1 MMGTQDKCLGVA
13 DDDVQPMEKAGMGI
27 VGFVFM
33 DIAFQR
39 RDVTAIAIAVDLAAI
54 VKSGMVNFFTY
65 ACLILSVTRIFRKR
79 GLPHSSNDSATK
91 PSPFLCPAPAFSL
104 LFSLNHAA
112 LALSYAAN
120 GQPATYTHRRPAPTP
135 LPHRPAAKLRR
146 TPPAILPGH

>member
-1 MMGTQDKCLGVA
+1 MKVLLGQAMIGAQNKCLGVA

-33 DIAFQR
+33 GIAFQR

-79 GLPHSSNDSATK
+79 GLPRSSKDNATKTFAFSVPHPLFFPVVGPPKYASSNSMMPHSRWL
-91 PSPFLCPAPAFSL
+91 PS
-104 LFSLNHAA
+104 
-112 LALSYAAN
+112 
-120 GQPATYTHRRPAPTP
+120 R
-135 LPHRPAAKLRR
+135 
-146 TPPAILPGH
+146 